1 MKTRIKDTQ
10 NLSLFPAEETLKA
23 EKGNFWSGAA
33 KADKTNTRKFTQ
45 VASYQVKDDKGNN
58 VTFGTYVPNL

>member
-23 EKGNFWSGAA
+23 EKGNFWSSAERA
-33 KADKTNTRKFTQ
+33 TKENTRK
-45 VASYQVKDDKGNN
+45 D
-58 VTFGTYVPNL
+58 